1 MSKDWNDISTDD
13 LLNYSEAHT
22 GNMARYDRIM
32 NHKSAQAQM
41 KVQASLVAL
50 NTTIGISS
58 GKLEQRVQSLEKVL
72 NNASESQGKL
82 QLITIALTIVI
93 AVSTIAY
100 TWITWQ
106 TVLVQRES
114 NKIQH
119 EMLNSPASTDSNK
132 SLNQTGANTAPPG

>member
-1 MSKDWNDISTDD
+1 
-13 LLNYSEAHT
+13 
-22 GNMARYDRIM
+22 MARYDGIM